1 MVPRTGLRTEA
12 LRRLTFKISG
22 YDRLAKE
29 TRIHTPVL
37 IWTTTLRREA
47 RLREVLAE
55 TLRNL
60 DDPVRVPVA
69 TTAAD
74 LAEPD
79 QHLDATLTRWL
90 PLTAR
95 YRSPRPGPAR
105 RPLATHRQAPDRQ
118 LHSRQRRRASESAS
132 PAPADATR
140 GP

>member
-1 MVPRTGLRTEA
+1 MDGLA
-12 LRRLTFKISG
+12 LRRLTFKIDA
-22 YDRLAKE
+22 YDRLAQA

-47 RLREVLAE
+47 RLREVLADA
-55 TLRNL
+55 LRNL
-60 DDPVRVPVA
+60 DDPARVPVA

-90 PLTAR
+90 PPDPGR
-95 YRSPRPGPAR
+95 YWSPQPGPAG
-105 RPLATHRQAPDRQ
+105 RPLATRRQAPDRQ
-118 LHSRQRRRASESAS
+118 LRGRQRPRASDTAP